1 MLVSLG
7 VPILYDGVDMTIL
20 FFDVLHKDEI
30 PLVKRSLKS
39 AGNFSKIVA
48 ISEIPIEGVET
59 FPRKNVGALV
69 NELLRETVVF
79 ATPGVIFTPE
89 FLEKVEKYK
98 GSLVYSDYLESGK
111 EQKKLFD
118 YNGDFTERFD
128 FGHVI
133 TIVPP
138 IPIKILEHLNYA
150 YLYDLKL
157 KLRGKGTPF
166 IHLID
171 PLYSTLEPEDDEMA
185 RKLHSRSFRYLFYKP
200 EEELEYEKVFKDFL
214 LRNDAFLDGY
224 YEKVYDPTD
233 KYELMVS
240 VVIPVLNR
248 AKFIGTAIESV
259 LNQDFDSYEILVV
272 DNGSTDGSQDVV
284 RKYISTGK
292 VRLFQNPSGTI
303 SHALNTGIRNARG
316 KYIAQLDSDD
326 VYLPETL
333 RCMVE
338 ALEKNPYAG
347 LAISY
352 YELMDEV
359 GNPLKEF
366 GVIRHLEYDR
376 NNILRVEGAGAVRV
390 WRKKVLFEMGLF
402 DEENYGN
409 YGEDYDMVL
418 KVSEK
423 YQVIRVH
430 KVLYRYRKHPGSTDV
445 TRPAWY
451 RVFTKNMAR
460 QVAFKRRQLRN
471 QVLRMSRG
479 LKNA

>member
-1 MLVSLG
+1 
-7 VPILYDGVDMTIL
+7 MTVIL
-20 FFDVLHKDEI
+20 FDILQDGEAN
-30 PLVKRSLKS
+30 LLKS
-39 AGNFSKIVA
+39 SIESASFADRIIA
-48 ISEIPIEGVET
+48 ISDEPIDGVET
-59 FPRKNVGALV
+59 VRRKNIGALV
-69 NELLRETVVF
+69 NSLLEDRLIFASPGVVF
-79 ATPGVIFTPE
+79 SPSFIDKT
-89 FLEKVEKYK
+89 EKYP
-98 GSLVYSDYLESGK
+98 GSFVYTDFAS
-111 EQKKLFD
+111 EQGVRELFD

-133 TIVPP
+133 VLNPP
-138 IPIKILEHLNYA
+138 INVKVLPTLSYA
-150 YLYDLKL
+150 YLYDLRL
-157 KLRGKGTPF
+157 KLLERKAPF
-166 IHLID
+166 VHVRE
-171 PLYSTLEPEDDEMA
+171 PLYGTVEPEDDEMA
-185 RKLHSRSFRYLFYKP
+185 KKLHSRAFRYLFYRP

-214 LRNDAFLDGY
+214 LRNDAFLDGR
-224 YEKVYDPTD
+224 YERVYDPSGGYD
-233 KYELMVS
+233 LMVS
-240 VVIPVLNR
+240 VIIPVLNR
-248 AKFIGTAIESV
+248 ARFIGTAIESV
-259 LNQDFDSYEILVV
+259 LNQDFDSYEVIVV
-272 DNGSTDGSQDVV
+272 DNGSTDGTQEVV
-284 RKYISTGK
+284 RRYEPTGR

-303 SHALNTGIRNARG
+303 SFALNTGIRNARG

-333 RCMVE
+333 RFMVD
-338 ALEKNPYAG
+338 ALERNESAG

-352 YELMDEV
+352 YELMDEE
-359 GNPLKEF
+359 GNPLREF

-423 YQVIRVH
+423 YEVVRVH

-451 RVFTKNMAR
+451 RVHTKNMAR
-460 QVAFKRRQLRN
+460 QVAFRRRQLRN
-471 QVLRMSRG
+471 RVLRMARG

>member
-1 MLVSLG
+1 MPDSHG
-7 VPILYDGVDMTIL
+7 APISSDGVDMTVLIFDIL
-20 FFDVLHKDEI
+20 QDHE
-30 PLVKRSLKS
+30 VKFLEKSLES
-39 AGNFSKIVA
+39 AGFADRIIA
-48 ISEIPIEGVET
+48 ISERPIDGIET
-59 FPRKNVGALV
+59 FPRKNIGALV
-69 NELLRETVVF
+69 NSLLRERLVF
-79 ATPGVIFTPE
+79 ASPGVIFEPSFIE
-89 FLEKVEKYK
+89 EASRYPGAF
-98 GSLVYSDYLESGK
+98 VYSNFVENGEVK
-111 EQKKLFD
+111 EPFD

-128 FGHVI
+128 FGHV
-133 TIVPP
+133 VVLNPP
-138 IPIKILEHLNYA
+138 VDVTVLPGLSYA
-150 YLYDLKL
+150 YLYDLRL
-157 KLRGKGTPF
+157 KLLERKVPF
-166 IHLID
+166 VHLKT
-171 PLYSTLEPEDDEMA
+171 PLYSMVEPEDDEMA
-185 RKLHSRSFRYLFYKP
+185 KKLHSRAFRYLFYKP

-214 LRNDAFLDGY
+214 LRNDAFLDGR

-259 LNQDFDSYEILVV
+259 LNQDFDSYEVLVV
-272 DNGSTDGSQDVV
+272 DNGSTDGTQDVV
-284 RKYISTGK
+284 KKYESTGRVK
-292 VRLFQNPSGTI
+292 LFQNPSGTI
-303 SHALNTGIRNARG
+303 SFALNTGIRNARG

-333 RCMVE
+333 RCMVD
-338 ALEKNPYAG
+338 ALERNEYVG

-352 YELMDEV
+352 YELMDET

-471 QVLRMSRG
+471 LVLRMARG
-479 LKNA
+479 LRDA

>member
-1 MLVSLG
+1 MTVLVFD
-7 VPILYDGVDMTIL
+7 ILQD
-20 FFDVLHKDEI
+20 DEI
-30 PLVKRSLKS
+30 GFLRKSLES
-39 AGNFSKIVA
+39 ADFADRIIA
-48 ISEIPIEGVET
+48 IYDRPIEGVET
-59 FPRKNVGALV
+59 VRRKNIGSLV
-69 NELLRETVVF
+69 NTLLKKRVVF
-79 ATPGVIFTPE
+79 ASPGVIFNPSFIEETGKFP
-89 FLEKVEKYK
+89 
-98 GSLVYSDYLESGK
+98 GALVYSDFLENGEVK
-111 EQKKLFD
+111 ELFD

-128 FGHVI
+128 FGHV
-133 TIVPP
+133 VVLNPP
-138 IPIKILEHLNYA
+138 INVSVLPFLSYA
-150 YLYDLKL
+150 YLYDLRL
-157 KLRGKGTPF
+157 KLLEKKAPF
-166 IHLID
+166 IHLKL
-171 PLYSTLEPEDDEMA
+171 PLYSMMEPEDDEMA
-185 RKLHSRSFRYLFYKP
+185 KKLHSRAFRYLFYRP

-224 YEKVYDPTD
+224 YEKVYDPIGH
-233 KYELMVS
+233 YELMVS

-259 LNQDFDSYEILVV
+259 LNQDFDSYEVLVV
-272 DNGSTDGSQDVV
+272 DNGSTDGTQDVV
-284 RKYISTGK
+284 RKYESTGR

-303 SHALNTGIRNARG
+303 SFALNTGVRNAKG

-338 ALEKNPYAG
+338 ALEKNERAG

-352 YELMDEV
+352 YELMDEA

-451 RVFTKNMAR
+451 RIFTKNMAR
-460 QVAFKRRQLRN
+460 QVAFRRRQLRN
-471 QVLRMSRG
+471 RVLRMSKG
-479 LKNA
+479 LGHA

>member
-1 MLVSLG
+1 MV
-7 VPILYDGVDMTIL
+7 
-20 FFDVLHKDEI
+20 FAI
-30 PLVKRSLKS
+30 P
-39 AGNFSKIVA
+39 G
-48 ISEIPIEGVET
+48 
-59 FPRKNVGALV
+59 
-69 NELLRETVVF
+69 VVF
-79 ATPGVIFTPE
+79 KPG
-89 FLEKVEKYK
+89 FLKNVEKYR
-98 GSLVYSDYLESGK
+98 GAFVYSDYLEDGK
-111 EQKKLFD
+111 EEKRLFD

-133 TIVPP
+133 TLVPP
-138 IPIKILEHLNYA
+138 INVKILKRLNYA

-157 KLRGKGTPF
+157 KLLDQNVPF
-166 IHLID
+166 VHVHDL
-171 PLYSTLEPEDDEMA
+171 LYSTLEPEDDEMA
-185 RKLHSRSFRYLFYKP
+185 KKLHSRSFRYLFYKP

-233 KYELMVS
+233 RYELMVS

-259 LNQDFDSYEILVV
+259 LNQNFDSYEVIVV
-272 DNGSTDGSQDVV
+272 DNGSTDGTQNVV
-284 RKYISTGK
+284 KKYTSTGK
-292 VRLFQNPSGTI
+292 VKLYQNPSGTI
-303 SHALNTGIRNARG
+303 SFALNTGIRNARG

-333 RCMVE
+333 KCMVE
-338 ALEKNPYAG
+338 ALENNPYAG

-352 YELMDEV
+352 YEIMDEA

-430 KVLYRYRKHPGSTDV
+430 KALYWYRKHPGSTDV

-460 QVAFKRRQLRN
+460 QVAFQRRKLRN
-471 QVLRMSRG
+471 RVLRIARG